1 MVAQVSRSSVEAAQ
15 DEMSERLAAVS
26 EERDTY
32 ERETARQIDNIDSNH
47 SNNIASVYMI
57 LFQ

>member
-1 MVAQVSRSSVEAAQ
+1 MEAAQ

-32 ERETARQIDNIDSNH
+32 ERETARQRDDIDFTYSNYIQVKI
-47 SNNIASVYMI
+47 STATESGN
-57 LFQ
+57 